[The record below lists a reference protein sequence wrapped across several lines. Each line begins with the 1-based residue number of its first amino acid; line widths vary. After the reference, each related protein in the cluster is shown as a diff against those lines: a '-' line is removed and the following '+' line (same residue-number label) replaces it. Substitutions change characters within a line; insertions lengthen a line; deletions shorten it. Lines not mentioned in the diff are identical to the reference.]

1 MASFNQWIGIGNLT
15 RDPEQRSTP
24 NGTAVT
30 GFGMACNRKWR
41 DRQSGEMREEVAFVD
56 VEAWG
61 KLAETCTQYL
71 HKGKLVMV
79 EGRLKTDQWEDKNT
93 GQKRSKLK
101 VTALNV
107 QFLGARENK
116 PAKPAPA
123 QGGDVDFEGSEDIP
137 F

>member
-15 RDPEQRSTP
+15 RDPEQRFTP
-24 NGTAVT
+24 SGTAVAN
-30 GFGMACNRKWR
+30 FGMACNRKWK
-41 DRQSGEMREEVAFVD
+41 DKQTGEMREEVAFVD
-56 VEAWG
+56 VDAWG
-61 KLAETCTQYL
+61 RLAETCTQYL

-93 GQKRSKLK
+93 GKKRSRLK

-107 QFLGARENK
+107 QFLGGRDSK
-116 PAKPAPA
+116 PAAPPA
-123 QGGDVDFEGSEDIP
+123 QPSGDVDFESGEDIP